1 MNPDLDSSATLFE
14 FVLSLHSL
22 LRWAVVGL
30 GALILLQ
37 GLVGMLAGGQL
48 GTMGKRVGL
57 AFVIAFDL
65 QVLVGIFLHLFLSP
79 TTKQG
84 MQDMGAA
91 MKDPTTR
98 YWVVEHG
105 LAMIVALVLVHLGRA
120 LARRAKSERSAHF
133 RRMLTT
139 AIALGLIFIRVPWP
153 FSSGVQRP
161 WVTLPF

>member
-1 MNPDLDSSATLFE
+1 MDPDKSTTLFE

-22 LRWAVVGL
+22 LRWAVVGF
-30 GALILLQ
+30 GVLILIQ
-37 GLVGMLAGGQL
+37 GLVGMMAGGQL

-57 AFVIAFDL
+57 AFMISFDL
-65 QVLVGIFLHLFLSP
+65 QVLVGILLHLFLSP

-84 MQDMGAA
+84 MKDMGAA

-105 LAMIVALVLVHLGRA
+105 LAMIVALVIVHLGRV
-120 LARRAKSERSAHF
+120 LARSAKSERSAHF
-133 RRMLTT
+133 RRLITT

-161 WVTLPF
+161 WLTLPF